1 MMKSKA
7 EELLIKL
14 AIINAEIKES
24 KAKPAELGQCLYQQV
39 SDIDGREKVKPLG
52 FTCIDTAIN
61 FKNDHNAC
69 SDVRFDFIDFH
80 EMFNNMD
87 FIPCET
93 CRKYIE
99 LKVARKPLIRK
110 RGYIKGEIARLGQR
124 LLKANG

>member
-1 MMKSKA
+1 MENKA

-14 AIINAEIKES
+14 AMVNAEIKAS
-24 KAKPAELGQCLYQQV
+24 KAKSSELGLCKYYELK
-39 SDIDGREKVKPLG
+39 DIDGERGAKPINQS
-52 FTCIDTAIN
+52 CIDTAIN

-69 SDVRFDFIDFH
+69 SDVRFDFMDFH

-110 RGYIKGEIARLGQR
+110 RGHIRGEITRMGQR
-124 LLKANG
+124 LLKSNE